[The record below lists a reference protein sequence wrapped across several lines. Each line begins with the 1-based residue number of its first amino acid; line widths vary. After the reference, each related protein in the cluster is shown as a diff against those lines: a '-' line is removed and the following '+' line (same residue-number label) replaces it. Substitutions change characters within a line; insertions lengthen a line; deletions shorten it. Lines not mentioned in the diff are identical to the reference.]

1 LVTGPL
7 GGVTIVE
14 IAAIGPVPFA
24 GMVLSDMGADVVRI
38 DRLDTVAHDPPT
50 PVERGRRSV
59 GIDLKS
65 SAGRDVA
72 MDIVRSA
79 DGLIEGFRPGVMESL
94 GLGPDEALEANPP
107 LVYGRMTGWGQE
119 GPLSGAAGHDLNY
132 IALAGALGHIGR
144 EGRPPDIPLN
154 LIGDYGG
161 GGMLLVVGMLAG
173 LFESARS
180 GRGQVVDA
188 AMVDGAAL
196 LMAAAC
202 GIMARGHWTD
212 ERGANLLD
220 GGAPFYGVYATADDR
235 YVTVGPIESRFY
247 EELARRA
254 GIPDGLAD
262 RMDRAK
268 WPEQRR
274 RMEQVMAGRTRDEW
288 CELLEGTDACF
299 APMLSVSEAAAHP
312 HMQARSTYVSR
323 DGVLQPA
330 PAPRFSRTASA
341 IQGPA
346 PRPGED
352 TTEVLTSLG
361 YGLERVEKLIE
372 DGVVSAAGG

>member
-1 LVTGPL
+1 MSGPL
-7 GGVTIVE
+7 SGVTVVE
-14 IAAIGPVPFA
+14 TAAIGPVPFA
-24 GMVLSDMGADVVRI
+24 GMVLSDMGAEVLRI
-38 DRLDTVAHDPPT
+38 DRVDTPAQDPPA
-50 PVERGRRSV
+50 PVERGRRSI

-65 SAGRDVA
+65 PAGRDVV
-72 MDIVRSA
+72 MDIVRRA

-94 GLGPDEALEANPP
+94 GLGPQEVLEANPR

-132 IALAGALGHIGR
+132 IALSGALGHIGQA
-144 EGRPPDIPLN
+144 GRAPDIPLN

-188 AMVDGAAL
+188 AIVDGAAL

-202 GIMARGHWTD
+202 GIMARGHWTE

-220 GGAPFYGVYATADDR
+220 GGAPFYGVYGTADDR
-235 YVTVGPIESRFY
+235 YVTIGPIESRFH
-247 EELARRA
+247 EELVRRA
-254 GIPDGLAD
+254 GIPDRLAD
-262 RMDRAK
+262 RMDRSK
-268 WPEQRR
+268 WPDQRR
-274 RMEQVMAGRTRDEW
+274 RMEAIMAGRTSEEW
-288 CELLEGTDACF
+288 CDLLEGTDACF
-299 APMLSVSEAAAHP
+299 APVLSVSESAAHP
-312 HMQARSTYVSR
+312 QMQARSTYVTS

-330 PAPRFSRTASA
+330 PAPRFSRTRSA

-346 PRPGED
+346 PRPGEN
-352 TTEVLTSLG
+352 TAEVLTDLG
-361 YGLERVEKLIE
+361 YAPRQIEKLIE
-372 DGVVSAAGG
+372 DGVVSTAEG